1 MKRNRAALTAV
12 KPVDSDLSA
21 EELLA
26 DGCLSIPEAVA
37 FSRLSRSQ
45 LYVHIRAGDFPTVKN
60 GRRRLVPRRALIR
73 FLAEGFES

>member
-1 MKRNRAALTAV
+1 MKRNKAARTTV
-12 KPVDSDLSA
+12 KPVDSGLSA
-21 EELLA
+21 EALLV

-45 LYVHIRAGDFPTVKN
+45 LYEHIQAGDFLTVKQ

-73 FLAEGFES
+73 FLAEGFEG

>member
-1 MKRNRAALTAV
+1 V
-12 KPVDSDLSA
+12 KSVDSDLSDEA
-21 EELLA
+21 LLA

-45 LYVHIRAGDFPTVKN
+45 IYEHIRAGDFPTVKN

-73 FLAEGFES
+73 FLAERIET